1 MATFPTNIKPT
12 YNSSEDVKQDYLETE
27 LGDGYKQRLVFGL
40 PANKRL
46 RSFSY
51 KYELSKTDANTL
63 DTFLNARFDAGMEE
77 FDFTPVDET
86 TAIKVICTNRRKTV
100 PYKNRVSY
108 SLNFMEVNEP

>member
-1 MATFPTNIKPT
+1 MATFPANIKPS
-12 YNSSEDVKQDYLETE
+12 YNSSEDVKQDFIKTE
-27 LGDGYKQRLVFGL
+27 LGDGYQQRLVFGL

-46 RSFSY
+46 RSFNY
-51 KYELSKTDANTL
+51 KYELSKPDANTL
-63 DTFLNARFDAGMEE
+63 DSFLNARFDAGMEE
-77 FDFTPVDET
+77 FDFTPVDES